1 MLPWENEEGAIYP
14 ARELHPRKRWV
25 TYGGYCL
32 AALLLTAGIIT
43 RYRIALLFGA
53 LYLLALLM
61 DKQVVV
67 SEEGIEQ
74 YYQMRIA
81 THYECYPWDEI
92 DTVVLEDRGH
102 PTLAALYFRRGDKTK
117 RLFFDKE
124 DAEKILRL
132 AREKNHALRI
142 ERVKSKQS

>member
-1 MLPWENEEGAIYP
+1 MLPWENEGGVVYT
-14 ARELHPRKRWV
+14 ARELRPRKHWV

-32 AALLLTAGIIT
+32 AVLLLAAGLLT

-61 DKQVVV
+61 EK
-67 SEEGIEQ
+67 GIEQ
-74 YYQMRIA
+74 FYQMRIT
-81 THYECYPWDEI
+81 THYECYPWNEI

-124 DAEKILRL
+124 DAEKILLL
-132 AREKNHALRI
+132 ARKQNSAMRI
-142 ERVKSKQS
+142 ERVEKK

>member
-1 MLPWENEEGAIYP
+1 MLPWENEGGVVYT
-14 ARELHPRKRWV
+14 ARELRPRKRWV

-32 AALLLTAGIIT
+32 AVLLLAAGLLT
-43 RYRIALLFGA
+43 RYRI
-53 LYLLALLM
+53 ALLM

-67 SEEGIEQ
+67 SEKGIEQ
-74 YYQMRIA
+74 FYQMRIT
-81 THYECYPWDEI
+81 THYECYPWNEI

-124 DAEKILRL
+124 DAEKILLL
-132 AREKNHALRI
+132 ARKQNSAMRI
-142 ERVKSKQS
+142 ERVEKK